1 MATRR
6 RAEAVRND
14 ELFLDAGLELL
25 RERGPD
31 RMAAL
36 ELARSAG
43 LTTGAVYARYENPAE
58 IMVGLW
64 QQRIATP
71 MRMFLE
77 NSLSAL
83 IDGSEEANAAVMRA
97 LTNPSGPLRPGAS
110 ILLASPRIPQL
121 AEVVGP
127 DLRRWSDEFGLDTSD
142 TADRAHRTA
151 VVSATLGSLVFATAD
166 MLSLEDWNFLRQ
178 WANRALNHSAVG
190 RFPLP
195 EPLPLPEVRVE
206 TGDPARDALVNGAAR
221 VIANGGLE
229 LATTQRIARAADLTT
244 SELFALYRTRSE
256 LFADVADRLLSHLFG
271 QFRTVAPPVHDHDR
285 SSTWQQRFL
294 TERLGEFRWLLASE
308 NAQPRLLRLEFHL
321 AALHDDDIGDAL
333 RRVDRTVNE
342 NIATTVATDFGLDRG
357 VLLRGLRML
366 RSTGLGSILL
376 QELLGDLGQLDLR
389 YAYEP
394 LVSILEDSAS

>member
-77 NSLSAL
+77 NSLEAL
-83 IDGSEEANAAVMRA
+83 VDGSETARASVTRA
-97 LTNPSGPLRPGAS
+97 LANPSGPLRPGVSMLIA
-110 ILLASPRIPQL
+110 ATRIPEL
-121 AEVVGP
+121 AEVVRP
-127 DLRRWSDEFGLDTSD
+127 DLEAWMADLDIDVGSSE
-142 TADRAHRTA
+142 ARQKQKVFVAA
-151 VVSATLGSLVFATAD
+151 ALGCLMFATVD
-166 MLSLEDWNFLRQ
+166 MFDHDDWAFLQRIAES
-178 WANRALNHSAVG
+178 ANSDRTFG

-195 EPLPLPEVRVE
+195 EPAPPADLVVE
-206 TGDPARDALVNGAAR
+206 TGEPVRDAIVNGAAR

-229 LATTQRIARAADLTT
+229 RATTQRIARAAGLQPNEIFGVYRTRT
-244 SELFALYRTRSE
+244 ELFAEVAKSVLTDILSGGRSITRP
-256 LFADVADRLLSHLFG
+256 R
-271 QFRTVAPPVHDHDR
+271 PDHDDA
-285 SSTWQQRFL
+285 STWQERFL
-294 TERLGEFRWLLASE
+294 VDKVSEYRSLLQPTQTENRR
-308 NAQPRLLRLEFHL
+308 LRLEFLL
-321 AALHDDDIGDAL
+321 AACHDDSIGTAMQQ
-333 RRVDRTVNE
+333 VDQDVNR
-342 NIATTVATDFGLDRG
+342 AVSRD
-357 VLLRGLRML
+357 
-366 RSTGLGSILL
+366 LGSVLGIDSSIALL
-376 QELLGDLGQLDLR
+376 TVRLVRTSGFGALLLEELLGQFAELDLR
-389 YAYEP
+389 YFFEP
-394 LVSILEDSAS
+394 LVEMMESSST

>member
-64 QQRIATP
+64 QQRISTP

-83 IDGSEEANAAVMRA
+83 IDGSEEANATVIRA
-97 LTNPSGPLRPGAS
+97 LTNPSGPLRPGVS
-110 ILLASPRIPQL
+110 ILLASPRLPQL
-121 AEVVGP
+121 AEVAGP
-127 DLRRWSDEFGLDTSD
+127 DLRAWADEFGLDTD
-142 TADRAHRTA
+142 HAGDRALRTTVFA
-151 VVSATLGSLVFATAD
+151 AALGSLIVAATD
-166 MLSLEDWNFLRQ
+166 SFNSEDWVFLRR
-178 WANRALNHSAVG
+178 WADHTRHGPSIG

-195 EPLPLPEVRVE
+195 EPHPLPDVRVE
-206 TGDPARDALVNGAAR
+206 TGDPVRDALVNGAAR

-229 LATTQRIARAADLTT
+229 LATTQRIARAADLST

-256 LFADVADRLLSHLFG
+256 LFADVADRLLSNIFR
-271 QFRTVAPPVHDHDR
+271 QFRTFAPSPRGDSN
-285 SSTWQQRFL
+285 SSWQERFL
-294 TERLGEFRWLLASE
+294 TERLGEFRWLLAPE
-308 NAQPRLLRLEFHL
+308 NEHPRLLRLEFYL
-321 AALHDDDIGDAL
+321 AALHDEVIGDAL
-333 RRVDRTVNE
+333 RRVDRSVNDQVTNAVAM
-342 NIATTVATDFGLDRG
+342 NIGIDPHVVFRG
-357 VLLRGLRML
+357 VRML
-366 RSTGLGSILL
+366 RAVGLGTVLL
-376 QELLGDLGQLDLR
+376 QEVLGNLGRLDLR
-389 YAYEP
+389 YVYEP
-394 LVSILEDSAS
+394 LVSILEESSS